1 MTLFEQINKDLLEA
15 RTSRDQVKADVLRT
29 LISEI
34 QTIFSRT
41 ESKDSPITDAFVQ
54 PIVVKFVKSLT
65 EMIAAR
71 NQDKDKLEYSI
82 IVQYLPKQLSEEELL
97 NIIKEVNGSLGE
109 TMKHL
114 KLHYANQYDG
124 KIVSR
129 LYTRV

>member
-15 RTSRDQVKADVLRT
+15 RTARDQVKADVLRT
-29 LISEI
+29 LVSEI

-41 ESKDSPITDAFVQ
+41 EDKDSPITDSFVQ

-71 NQDKDKLEYSI
+71 NQDKDKLEYNI
-82 IVQYLPKQLSEEELL
+82 IVQYLPKQLSEEEIV
-97 NIIKEVNGSLGE
+97 NIINEVNGSLGD

-124 KIVSR
+124 KVVSR

>member
-29 LISEI
+29 LVSEI

-41 ESKDSPITDAFVQ
+41 ESKDLPITDAFVQ

-82 IVQYLPKQLSEEELL
+82 IIQYLPKQLSEEEIVT
-97 NIIKEVNGSLGE
+97 IIKEVNSSLGE
-109 TMKHL
+109 TMKYL